1 MILNAP
7 LHLHRPCSPASR
19 HPKPSVSSPTLIALP
34 RGLLARRACAHAHAH
49 AHSPLRHVVSPAEE
63 EGPGEWEG
71 GEEDEDLGPAS
82 AAAVAAA
89 IRRASNA
96 SPVRFR
102 RMRLGEMGEV
112 PRGEDGGLAEPSADF
127 RRLCAEQLE
136 MFRVVVSRDAVLSV
150 YVRPA
155 GSYIMDQLELRRV
168 ALYPGI
174 NNVPER
180 DTVVLVGNFSI
191 SAGLRAAEAFLVK
204 QQMEVVTEFG
214 AIVLPMVKHPFVVG
228 FLVAELPELHG
239 GRAINSHTSD
249 IQLPSSAFMDKLSE
263 ITAHTKF
270 KAWDVQ
276 TSGDQSNNYS
286 QLVNEWKNTALMVS
300 RTLAMAYVMDQKAY
314 LVQQTSWQN
323 NIRMSG
329 LVEQIPYDIIE
340 DMLIQGDHLKDALK
354 QIQDAVYLTKAN
366 IVRSSEESSK
376 KIQGSPHP
384 SRALSDYGS
393 LPDNDSQE
401 VDPVLALNSDED
413 DMVMPMPPL
422 LLAPLQ
428 HQDARPCDLCDVLKD
443 LVAGALPLAYKQQR
457 TLDITGI
464 SNPLHVAV
472 EESSLRQALSNLIE
486 GALLR
491 TQHGG
496 RVQIYAGEA
505 PAGGTLVVIDDDGP
519 DMQYMTQ
526 MRSLAPFGSDL
537 ADDMLEDNMTWNFI
551 AGLTVAREILENY
564 GCVLRVI
571 SPRRPDAVIG
581 TGGSRIEIWLP
592 SFQTEVADITE
603 A

>member
-7 LHLHRPCSPASR
+7 LHLRRPCSPAAH
-19 HPKPSVSSPTLIALP
+19 HPKTSASSPTLIPLP
-34 RGLLARRACAHAHAH
+34 CGLLARRACAC
-49 AHSPLRHVVSPAEE
+49 AHSPLRHVASPAEE
-63 EGPGEWEG
+63 EGAGEGEG
-71 GEEDEDLGPAS
+71 GEEEEDLGPAS

-102 RMRLGEMGEV
+102 RVRLGETGEAG
-112 PRGEDGGLAEPSADF
+112 PHREDGDLAEPSADF

-239 GRAINSHTSD
+239 GRAINFHTAD
-249 IQLPSSAFMDKLSE
+249 IQLPSSTSMDKSSE
-263 ITAHTKF
+263 ITPHTKF

-276 TSGDQSNNYS
+276 TSGDQANNYS
-286 QLVNEWKNTALMVS
+286 QLVNEWKNTALMIS

-323 NIRMSG
+323 NVRMSG
-329 LVEQIPYDIIE
+329 LVEQIRGPLSNIQTLAKMLSVHMKRTEIPYDIIE
-340 DMLIQGDHLKDALK
+340 DILIQGDHLKDALQ
-354 QIQDAVYLTKAN
+354 QIQEAVYLTKAN
-366 IVRSSEESSK
+366 IVRSSEETLK

-393 LPDNDSQE
+393 VHGNDSQN
-401 VDPVLALNSDED
+401 VDPVLALNSDKD

-422 LLAPLQ
+422 WLVPLQ

-472 EESSLRQALSNLIE
+472 EESALRQALSNLIE
-486 GALLR
+486 GSLLR

-519 DMQYMTQ
+519 DMQYMECAIQ
-526 MRSLAPFGSDL
+526 IVSMNFLLSKGMFVSIFRLRCAPWPHLDQTF
-537 ADDMLEDNMTWNFI
+537 
-551 AGLTVAREILENY
+551 
-564 GCVLRVI
+564 LRMI
-571 SPRRPDAVIG
+571 C
-581 TGGSRIEIWLP
+581 LK
-592 SFQTEVADITE
+592 IT
-603 A
+603 